1 MVNTTIEATAPP
13 NADFIRELTAMRPK
27 LLSFARLQLRD
38 SHAAEDAVQE
48 ALLAAMEQAHRFEG
62 RSSLRTWVTTILRNR
77 IIDHFRRGRRE
88 VQLDDEEGA
97 EDLASFDGLFNEQG
111 RFRERPGD
119 WANDPEA
126 TLSERQFF
134 EVLEACVTKLP
145 AQTGRVFLMREWL
158 ELSTDEICH
167 ELGISS
173 SNCWVILYR
182 ARMRLRECLE
192 LNWFGARR

>member
-1 MVNTTIEATAPP
+1 
-13 NADFIRELTAMRPK
+13 MRPK

-48 ALLAAMEQAHRFEG
+48 ALLAAMEQVHRFEG

-88 VQLDDEEGA
+88 VQLDDDGA

-192 LNWFGARR
+192 LNWFGARG